1 MSAKDRHIRVH
12 DTRKLKKHQICSSYS
27 DATPAEYA
35 LDSRQVRRMGGRP
48 SGRKKRKADFSGWG
62 RQQSLEPKQR
72 RGNGRTGMI
81 CAVQKQICRKHVH
94 RIIRKTDGCLSANMA
109 DEERHTCKHK
119 GNGVVGLL
127 DVQET
132 VIPRRGS
139 LGIGADNLNFF
150 GVRGRQST
158 QGCLANVGRAE
169 SALSSSLTELRRP
182 DLSRLRG
189 KSASCMRRRERK
201 CACRA
206 GSWGEVRRR
215 GGRGG
220 IP

>member
-1 MSAKDRHIRVH
+1 MFARDRHIRAH
-12 DTRKLKKHQICSSYS
+12 GTRKLKHQIRSSYNH
-27 DATPAEYA
+27 AVPVEYA

-48 SGRKKRKADFSGWG
+48 SGRKKSKADFSSLG

-72 RGNGRTGMI
+72 QGNGRTGMI
-81 CAVQKQICRKHVH
+81 CAVQKQVCRKHVH
-94 RIIRKTDGCLSANMA
+94 RIIRKTGGCLSANMA

-119 GNGVVGLL
+119 GNRAVGLL

-169 SALSSSLTELRRP
+169 SALSSSLTGDP
-182 DLSRLRG
+182 TFRG
-189 KSASCMRRRERK
+189 YGERAPPVAGIHRRERE
-201 CACRA
+201 CA
-206 GSWGEVRRR
+206 
-215 GGRGG
+215 
-220 IP
+220 